1 MRSLM
6 ADHDEDDDAM
16 YDASSQKKS
25 LLQRDPSMDAYME
38 DSTKGL
44 SAALG
49 HAGMRSSLRMMPC
62 MTLRRRRSH
71 FC

>member
-25 LLQRDPSMDAYME
+25 LLQRDPSMDEYME
-38 DSTKGL
+38 DSTKVSL
-44 SAALG
+44 LPLG
-49 HAGMRSSLRMMPC
+49 HAGMRSSL
-62 MTLRRRRSH
+62 
-71 FC
+71 